1 MSATEFSLQRVLC
14 LAVEKLFINLGEAA
28 YRVDTHRTQQLPE
41 IPWRK
46 VIGLRNIL
54 AHGYEQVTHEILFKT
69 IADDLPALE
78 MAVRRALTSV

>member
-1 MSATEFSLQRVLC
+1 MP
-14 LAVEKLFINLGEAA
+14 
-28 YRVDTHRTQQLPE
+28 D

-54 AHGYEQVTHEILFKT
+54 AHGYEQVAHEILFKT

-78 MAVRRALTSV
+78 TAVLRALADA